1 MDRVLI
7 LIFSQILTCKLAIQW
22 YNCTIEN
29 VHDARCTNLKPKI
42 IPLAV
47 TSGTCC
53 ASIESPY
60 SRSLIERAPEK
71 APSCTEIFD
80 RNGAPAMTLAD
91 RILEK
96 LDEIVADAGGV
107 R

>member
-1 MDRVLI
+1 MER
-7 LIFSQILTCKLAIQW
+7 
-22 YNCTIEN
+22 
-29 VHDARCTNLKPKI
+29 
-42 IPLAV
+42 
-47 TSGTCC
+47 
-53 ASIESPY
+53 PY

-96 LDEIVADAGGV
+96 LDEIVVDAGGV